1 MAVPKR
7 KSSKARKN
15 KRRSNVWKISA
26 PAFSK
31 CPNCGALTVP
41 HRVCKNCGFYK
52 GREVIKMDPEVN
64 ASSHC
69 RICFITKDDRSRAIP
84 VRLPGFL
91 SAFSHHTAGKGV
103 KSPEFMVYSE

>member
-31 CPNCGALTVP
+31 
-41 HRVCKNCGFYK
+41 NCGFYK

-64 ASSHC
+64 A
-69 RICFITKDDRSRAIP
+69 
-84 VRLPGFL
+84 
-91 SAFSHHTAGKGV
+91 
-103 KSPEFMVYSE
+103 